1 MCAQER
7 SDRIQDLA
15 DQLAPVN
22 GQIDKNNQDLDDE
35 RNDRVKNERMILD
48 NLATDAKKIEDS
60 ILQEKSER

>member
-7 SDRIQDLA
+7 ADRIKDLG
-15 DQLAPVN
+15 DQLAPIN

-48 NLATDAKKIEDS
+48 NLATDAKKIEDT
-60 ILQEKSER
+60 IL